1 MLGVGTGGSTGV
13 GVGATT
19 GGGAV
24 VVVVVVVV
32 PGIGGLVTDG
42 RTTGV
47 AVAALL
53 PDPEFAPS
61 SMVLVGAGVGVGFL
75 ATTRHAPNEA
85 DATTVITIGEA
96 NVRRGARADMR

>member
-19 GGGAV
+19 GGGA
-24 VVVVVVVV
+24 VVVVVV

>member
-19 GGGAV
+19 GDGA
-24 VVVVVVVV
+24 VVVVVV